1 MSDGR
6 CRRCGTWLARDNA
19 DVLCSAC
26 AGAQR
31 RDGAPAVPEEF
42 WRGALMDGA
51 LASGD
56 LGRVI
61 RMYRFHPCHRRP
73 LAQSVV
79 AGWLHVSQA
88 TLSRIEHGKR
98 QLTVDEIDGFTR
110 ALGMPLAL
118 RWIALPEAG
127 DDVEPLSRRSLLGA
141 GVGAAAWG
149 LNATTAPAPAAA
161 REIDPELVAHWMD
174 LLRLLTRHD
183 TMYGSSD
190 VVGAVRHELGLI
202 AAHRK
207 VARGEL
213 RAQLLRAE
221 ARWALFA
228 SWLSHDTG
236 NSRLRDIWAER
247 TLELAREASYP
258 DLAAWVLMRRSR
270 WAGHER
276 DARRAIAFA
285 EAARRTP
292 GSSEQVRALCALRLA
307 QGQALAQDPD
317 ACERSLAAAHDLLG
331 RADVADTP
339 DLCRLDVTAPWVL
352 GDDARCWLR
361 LQPRKAIP
369 MFEEVL
375 RLLPPDRT
383 RKRGVH
389 QAHLAT
395 ACAAADE
402 PERAA
407 AEGMKAL
414 SIAQTLQSDVIL
426 RRLKRLDRRLAACDM
441 PAVGEFR
448 EALAAL

>member
-26 AGAQR
+26 ARAQR

-161 REIDPELVAHWMD
+161 REIDPPEVSIHSHRSH
-174 LLRLLTRHD
+174 RLGRED
-183 TMYGSSD
+183 DDEGD
-190 VVGAVRHELGLI
+190 
-202 AAHRK
+202 
-207 VARGEL
+207 
-213 RAQLLRAE
+213 
-221 ARWALFA
+221 
-228 SWLSHDTG
+228 D
-236 NSRLRDIWAER
+236 RDI
-247 TLELAREASYP
+247 
-258 DLAAWVLMRRSR
+258 
-270 WAGHER
+270 
-276 DARRAIAFA
+276 
-285 EAARRTP
+285 
-292 GSSEQVRALCALRLA
+292 
-307 QGQALAQDPD
+307 
-317 ACERSLAAAHDLLG
+317 G
-331 RADVADTP
+331 R
-339 DLCRLDVTAPWVL
+339 
-352 GDDARCWLR
+352 
-361 LQPRKAIP
+361 Q
-369 MFEEVL
+369 
-375 RLLPPDRT
+375 
-383 RKRGVH
+383 
-389 QAHLAT
+389 
-395 ACAAADE
+395 
-402 PERAA
+402 
-407 AEGMKAL
+407 
-414 SIAQTLQSDVIL
+414 
-426 RRLKRLDRRLAACDM
+426 
-441 PAVGEFR
+441 
-448 EALAAL
+448 